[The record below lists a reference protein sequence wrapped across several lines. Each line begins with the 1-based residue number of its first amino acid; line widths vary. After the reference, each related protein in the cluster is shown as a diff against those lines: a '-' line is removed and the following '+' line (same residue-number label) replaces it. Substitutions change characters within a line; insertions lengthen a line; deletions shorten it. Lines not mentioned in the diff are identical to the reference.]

1 MKINLNKRNIFCFV
15 TLKGYICETNLIYM
29 TMEKLNFDAVY
40 NEYRPLVM
48 ARLRTKIRSNEERED
63 VCQDIFIKVLNFLE
77 VYNCDKAK
85 LNTWIFTIVNNHLTD
100 TYRKNALAKSE
111 EGAIVTTTADFV
123 DSNGE
128 EFFQFFGSGTASDA
142 VENAE
147 LQKRIAIAFRGLKP
161 KYRKVAILFFLR
173 EKKYEEIV
181 EICNVPM
188 GTVKGMLSR
197 AKEMLQMAL
206 QTEYATL

>member
-1 MKINLNKRNIFCFV
+1 
-15 TLKGYICETNLIYM
+15 
-29 TMEKLNFDAVY
+29 MEKLNFSAVY

-63 VCQDIFIKVLNFLE
+63 VCQDIFMKVLNFLE

-128 EFFQFFGSGTASDA
+128 EFFQFFGNGTASDA
-142 VENAE
+142 VESAE
-147 LQKRIAIAFRGLKP
+147 LQKRIAIAFRSLKP

-173 EKKYEEIV
+173 EKKYEEIA
-181 EICNVPM
+181 EACNVPM

-197 AKEMLQMAL
+197 AKEMLQMEL